1 MLSLVQD
8 SQMRSIRARNVQS
21 VHDIPALARYTG
33 LEYLFSKKIILE
45 IISILWGIALDENN
59 ALNAELFFQQQKN

>member
-1 MLSLVQD
+1 
-8 SQMRSIRARNVQS
+8 VQS